1 MDFAFNW
8 PCSRIARACYA
19 IVRGSPRG
27 RRVMEQKRREKT
39 KETRDNFPW
48 RIGEKREAMR
58 ERERERGR
66 KARVEKN
73 EREREK
79 ERIEREG
86 ESRSKRRPVV

>member
-1 MDFAFNW
+1 MAVLEN
-8 PCSRIARACYA
+8 SARVLRNRAWISVWNGA
-19 IVRGSPRG
+19 
-27 RRVMEQKRREKT
+27 EERREKEKKT

-48 RIGEKREAMR
+48 RVGEKRG
-58 ERERERGR
+58 ERKGEGR

-73 EREREK
+73 EREGEK